1 LTTYACAP
9 TVKQGQQD
17 SEERRRM
24 LSLETHQ
31 PPATTSTYRPFG
43 WKLNYPKKSR
53 PRKRHSGESRMHMS
67 GYRYYSPGLGRW
79 INRELADGL
88 TLPLVLARRMR
99 RLRAKWTM

>member
-1 LTTYACAP
+1 
-9 TVKQGQQD
+9 
-17 SEERRRM
+17 M
-24 LSLETHQ
+24 LSLKTHQ
-31 PPATTSTYRPFG
+31 LSATTHTYPLFG
-43 WKLNYPKKSR
+43 WKTTYPKKSA
-53 PRKRHSGESRMHMS
+53 PRKRHSGESGMQVS